1 MPALARIWNACYILV
16 PDVGIANRDAIL
28 LGRAA
33 CRVAYQAKLKPVFP
47 ILYYG
52 GFMTEEELDRQLTAE
67 SWREFRR
74 CSRIWLCSPSEHPVL
89 DPLSHDMLLSNE
101 GLLLTRPRS
110 SAYSSVFARR
120 IPVYWYQPGFD
131 GEAVKVSAME
141 RSDVGRTLRMNITSG
156 LFRGV
161 AI

>member
-1 MPALARIWNACYILV
+1 MPAPSRVWNACYILV

-33 CRVAYQAKLKPVFP
+33 CRVAYQAKLRPVFP

-52 GFMTEEELDRQLTAE
+52 GFMTEEELDRKLTAE
-67 SWREFRR
+67 SWLELRR
-74 CSRIWLCSPSEHPVL
+74 SSRIWLCSSSEHPVL
-89 DPLSHDMLLSNE
+89 DPLSHDMLLDNE

-110 SAYSSVFARR
+110 CAYSSVFARR
-120 IPVYWYQPGFD
+120 LPVYWFQPGFD
-131 GEAVKVSAME
+131 GESVKVTVME
-141 RSDVGRTLRMNITSG
+141 RTDLAQTLRMNITSG